1 MKISAG
7 ADTDPAELAKVLGS
21 VKEKATPPKPVDE
34 DCDCKNAVDKANA
47 KGKKAMA
54 DVTQDYEIAAKGI
67 AESSAKADG
76 DVKAA

>member
-47 KGKKAMA
+47 KG
-54 DVTQDYEIAAKGI
+54 
-67 AESSAKADG
+67 
-76 DVKAA
+76 